1 MLYKAFHVFLIY
13 FTKVISRRYVSDSAM
28 LNFLPFS
35 ISTNHNVEVDI
46 SVFLK
51 QTSKS

>member
-1 MLYKAFHVFLIY
+1 MLYKAFHIFLIY
-13 FTKVISRRYVSDSAM
+13 FAKVISRRYVSASAL

-35 ISTNHNVEVDI
+35 ISTNHHVEVDI

-51 QTSKS
+51 QTNKS